1 MRIVT
6 LLIEDMRSG
15 VPDSLLAEV
24 RVPLKIDHDGG
35 FWADAKDIVR
45 GFALLES
52 ASSLIALLQQC
63 EQLQGSPSRIDGEF
77 LVLYNRLRY

>member
-77 LVLYNRLRY
+77 LVLYSRLRY